1 MRIGVAG
8 FEHET
13 NTFAPVK
20 ADYNAFAEAKAYP
33 PLVTGDDLV
42 PALKGKN
49 IPTTG
54 GIDAL
59 QAAGLEVVPLLWCT
73 ATPSAHVTEDAYERI
88 AGRIIEL
95 IEAAGPLDGLF
106 IELHGAMVAEHVD
119 DGEGEL
125 LRRIRG
131 VVGDEL
137 PIAVVLDLHAN
148 VTDAMVRHADVMDMY
163 RYYPHVDMREAGK
176 RAAAGLIGI
185 LETGKRPAKAFRQ
198 LDFLIPI
205 NGGCTDFE
213 PAKSL
218 YLERIPELLDTH
230 EGLEALL
237 FASGFPHAD
246 FADVGPSVIAYGR
259 DKAAADAGADTLAS
273 EIAAREAEF
282 LPEFYAADECVR
294 RALEIVR
301 GASKPVVIADTQD
314 NPGGGGPGD
323 TTGVLRALIANRA
336 KGAVIGAMIDPE
348 TAASAHEL
356 GKGAVGDF
364 AIGGKRYPGDVPV
377 EARCRVKRVRDDGW
391 IGRGGMKGGLEVNLG
406 KIALLETEPGGVKIV
421 VASKPSQT
429 ADSSIFYHLGE
440 DAEKLPIIVVKSS
453 VHFRAD
459 FTELADTILVAVAP
473 GPVAINHTQLDYRK
487 VRPGVRSMPRGRT
500 GV

>member
-33 PLVTGDDLV
+33 PLVEGGDMV
-42 PALKGKN
+42 PALRGKN

-54 GIDAL
+54 GIEAL
-59 QAAGLEVVPLLWCT
+59 EAAGMEIVPLLWCT

-106 IELHGAMVAEHVD
+106 LELHGAMVAEHVD

-125 LRRIRG
+125 LRRIRA

-148 VTDAMVRHADVMDMY
+148 VTEAMVRHADVMDMY
-163 RYYPHVDMREAGK
+163 RYYPHIDMREAGK
-176 RAAAGLIGI
+176 RAADGLIRI
-185 LETGKRPAKAFRQ
+185 LETGKQPAKAFRQ

-213 PAKSL
+213 PAKLL
-218 YLERIPELLDTH
+218 YLERMPELLDGH
-230 EGLEALL
+230 DGLEGLL

-246 FADVGPSVIAYGR
+246 FADVGPSVIAYAG
-259 DKAAADAGADTLAS
+259 DQATADAIADRFSA

-282 LPEFYAADECVR
+282 LPEFYEADDCVK
-294 RALEIVR
+294 RALEIAR

-323 TTGVLRALIANRA
+323 TTGVLRVRDRRQALSRGHAGR
-336 KGAVIGAMIDPE
+336 
-348 TAASAHEL
+348 
-356 GKGAVGDF
+356 
-364 AIGGKRYPGDVPV
+364 GDVPG
-377 EARCRVKRVRDDGW
+377 EAGAR
-391 IGRGGMKGGLEVNLG
+391 
-406 KIALLETEPGGVKIV
+406 
-421 VASKPSQT
+421 
-429 ADSSIFYHLGE
+429 
-440 DAEKLPIIVVKSS
+440 
-453 VHFRAD
+453 
-459 FTELADTILVAVAP
+459 
-473 GPVAINHTQLDYRK
+473 
-487 VRPGVRSMPRGRT
+487 
-500 GV
+500 

>member
-33 PLVTGDDLV
+33 PLVEGGDMV
-42 PALKGKN
+42 PALRGKN

-54 GIDAL
+54 GIEAL
-59 QAAGLEVVPLLWCT
+59 EAAGLEIVPLLWCT
-73 ATPSAHVTEDAYERI
+73 ATPSAHVTRDAYERI

-106 IELHGAMVAEHVD
+106 LELHGAMVAEHVD

-125 LRRIRG
+125 LRRIRA

-148 VTDAMVRHADVMDMY
+148 VTEAMVRHADVMDMY
-163 RYYPHVDMREAGK
+163 RYYPHIDMREAGK
-176 RAAAGLIGI
+176 RAADGLIRI
-185 LETGKRPAKAFRQ
+185 LETGKQPAKAFRQ

-213 PAKSL
+213 PAKLL
-218 YLERIPELLDTH
+218 YLERIPELLDGH
-230 EGLEALL
+230 DGLEGLL

-246 FADVGPSVIAYGR
+246 FADVGPSVIAYAG
-259 DKAAADAGADTLAS
+259 DQATADAIADRFSA

-282 LPEFYAADECVR
+282 LPEFYEADDCVK
-294 RALEIVR
+294 RALEIAR

-348 TAASAHEL
+348 TAARAHEL
-356 GKGAVGDF
+356 GEGAVGAF
-364 AIGGKRYPGDVPV
+364 AIGGKRYLGDTPV
-377 EARCRVKRVRDDGW
+377 EATCRVKRVRDDGW

-459 FTELADTILVAVAP
+459 FTGLADTILVAVAP
-473 GPVAINHTQLDYRK
+473 GPVAIDHTQLDYRH
-487 VRPGVRSMPRGRT
+487 VRAGMRLMPRGR
-500 GV
+500 